1 MASVTFSNPP
11 EFLGLQEHRSAIN
24 RDGGPSKANRFV
36 ARIVSLP
43 PQLPRRAQ
51 YEGLVKDLMYLC
63 ESAEFP
69 GRGFM
74 NIDVRYYGTNFK
86 SPYQTTY
93 EDLNLTFLVRDKFLE
108 RQLFDDW
115 MELIN
120 PSSTYN
126 FAYAKDY
133 MSTIEIFQ
141 LSEIDATGSG
151 TSSNFQGTSP
161 NAVKKVTA
169 QYKFT
174 FEKAWPILINPMPVN
189 WADDNFHRLTVS
201 FTYNTWHRENL
212 DPLSPPAFNLV
223 NGRTTVSL
231 ADGTWLPTYGVDGI
245 VFDNPVGENI
255 NTGGR

>member
-11 EFLGLQEHRSAIN
+11 QFLGLQEYRSAIS

-36 ARIVSLP
+36 VRIVKLP
-43 PQLPRRAQ
+43 TQLPRRAQ
-51 YEGLVKDLMYLC
+51 YDGLMKDMMYLC

-120 PSSTYN
+120 PSSTYD
-126 FAYAKDY
+126 FSYSKDY
-133 MSTIEIFQ
+133 MTTVEIFQ
-141 LSEIDATGSG
+141 LSEVDSTPAG
-151 TSSNFQGTSP
+151 TST
-161 NAVKKVTA
+161 NASKTVTA

-189 WADDNFHRLTVS
+189 WADDNFHRLTVA

-212 DPLSPPAFNLV
+212 DPLAPPAFNLIK
-223 NGRTTVSL
+223 GSTTVSI
-231 ADGTWLPTYGVDGI
+231 ADGTWLPTYGIDGVI
-245 VFDNPVGENI
+245 LDNPIGEN
-255 NTGGR
+255 TGRAGR

>member
-11 EFLGLQEHRSAIN
+11 QFLGLQDHRSAVN
-24 RDGGPSKANRFV
+24 RDGGPAKANRFV

-43 PQLPRRAQ
+43 SGLPRRSE
-51 YEGLVKDLMYLC
+51 YGSMIKDLTYLC
-63 ESAEFP
+63 EAAEFP

-93 EDLNLTFLVRDKFLE
+93 EDLNLTFVVRDKFME

-120 PSSTYN
+120 PTSTFN
-126 FAYAKDY
+126 FAYSKDY
-133 MSTIEIFQ
+133 TTTVELFQ
-141 LSEIDATGSG
+141 ISEIDGTTGTPSVN
-151 TSSNFQGTSP
+151 TSKTF
-161 NAVKKVTA
+161 TA

-189 WADDNFHRLTVS
+189 WADDNFHRLTVA
-201 FTYNTWHRENL
+201 FTYNTWHREKL
-212 DPLSPPAFNLV
+212 DPLSPAAFNLV
-223 NGRTTVSL
+223 KDKVSVSL
-231 ADGTWLPTYGVDGI
+231 ANGTWLPTYDVDNGTI
-245 VFDNPVGENI
+245 YDNPIGER
-255 NTGGR
+255 GGR